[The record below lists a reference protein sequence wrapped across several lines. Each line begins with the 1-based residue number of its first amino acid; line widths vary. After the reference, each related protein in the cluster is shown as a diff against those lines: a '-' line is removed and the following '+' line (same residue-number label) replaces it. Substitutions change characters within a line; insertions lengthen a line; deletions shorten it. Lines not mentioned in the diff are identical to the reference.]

1 MDGHF
6 DTEKN
11 GLGVNIYLSQIHMEE
26 IVDRLFDAPDE
37 LTGALDG
44 ELHITSHGTTD
55 KQMVSNME
63 GTGNIV
69 IQKGIVARFGQLQ
82 TKLTQA
88 NLLSQGI
95 LGFNINNL
103 LQSVAPARSGEFNEL
118 TSRFQ
123 IFKGALAIKE
133 LRFSGD
139 DLRLWG
145 AGAADLSE
153 QTIDLEIA
161 GTLPRV
167 TESFL
172 GGTIGRLSRNITVS
186 GLLSK
191 VTFGALENLPHNAIL
206 PAIPPI
212 LWILRSSS
220 YPVRHKARV
229 LHSLS
234 YRHER
239 YCRPSRCP
247 MLLGSAC
254 RRNP

>member
-1 MDGHF
+1 
-6 DTEKN
+6 
-11 GLGVNIYLSQIHMEE
+11 
-26 IVDRLFDAPDE
+26 
-37 LTGALDG
+37 
-44 ELHITSHGTTD
+44 
-55 KQMVSNME
+55 
-63 GTGNIV
+63 

-191 VTFGALENLPHNAIL
+191 VTFGALENLPSL
-206 PAIPPI
+206 PI
-212 LWILRSSS
+212 LGDIASDKPRAFAFKVQAPAQDAKLVAKSIEKTFRFLPNRQAASAH
-220 YPVRHKARV
+220 PVPG
-229 LHSLS
+229 L
-234 YRHER
+234 
-239 YCRPSRCP
+239 
-247 MLLGSAC
+247 
-254 RRNP
+254 